1 MSRLFSTIL
10 LLCFL
15 IVSLYPFAWMF
26 FSSFKTNKEIYQP
39 AQLLPEKF
47 DGQAYGM
54 LMNGQFV
61 DFWEGLWQ
69 SFFIASSQSLLAT
82 LVSALVGF
90 VLAKYSF
97 RGKTFLIG
105 AALIIILIPRQALV
119 VPIFEWFNFLGWTG
133 NSWSLILCGIASGLG
148 VIFFTQSFRH
158 LPDELMET
166 SRLEGFSPWRVF
178 ILILPLFA
186 PGLVTYFLLH
196 FALSW
201 QEHLLALLLLDDSN
215 PTLPLTLAKLSDS
228 SHRAPEAIG
237 MAAAT
242 LSFVPIMVLFGPF
255 LGK

>member
-1 MSRLFSTIL
+1 
-10 LLCFL
+10 
-15 IVSLYPFAWMF
+15 
-26 FSSFKTNKEIYQP
+26 
-39 AQLLPEKF
+39 
-47 DGQAYGM
+47 M

-61 DFWEGLWQ
+61 DFGEGLWQ

-82 LVSALVGF
+82 LVSALVGG
-90 VLAKYSF
+90 VWAHYSF
-97 RGKTFLIG
+97 RGKTLLVG
-105 AALIIILIPRQALV
+105 AAWIRMRIPRQALV

-133 NSWSLILCGIASGLG
+133 SSWSLILCGIASGLG

-178 ILILPLFA
+178 VLILPLFA

-196 FALSW
+196 FALCW

-215 PTLPLTLAKLSDS
+215 LTLPLTLAKLSDS

-242 LSFVPIMVLFGPF
+242 LSFVPIVVLYGLFFGKMRTA
-255 LGK
+255 LSQLSLS